1 MTLVRKCRSGALWG
15 ILLLTFCAANT
26 LAVQLSRQEG
36 DRLQAKIDA
45 ITKNGA
51 ANPPKSGE
59 VSVSEREANSYLA
72 FNAKEKIPKGLTHP
86 EVTMLG
92 KGRLAARV
100 MVDVD
105 EVKRRRQSRSLID
118 PLNYLSGQVPVNA
131 SGILRTRNGRGQFHL
146 TSADISGIP
155 LPKPLLQELV
165 SFFSRTPEKPA
176 GVDIE
181 APFDLPARIREI
193 AVRTGESVVVQ

>member
-1 MTLVRKCRSGALWG
+1 M
-15 ILLLTFCAANT
+15 TFCAANT
-26 LAVQLSRQEG
+26 LAVQLSRPAG

-51 ANPPKSGE
+51 ANPPKSVE

-72 FNAKEKIPKGLTHP
+72 FNLKEKIPKGLTHP
-86 EVTMLG
+86 AIVMLG
-92 KGRLAARV
+92 EGRLAARV
-100 MVDVD
+100 MVDID
-105 EVKRRRQSRSLID
+105 EVKRRRPSRSLID
-118 PLNYLSGQVPVNA
+118 PLNYLSGQVPVKA
-131 SGILRTRNGRGQFHL
+131 SGILRTRDGRGQFHL
-146 TSADISGIP
+146 RSADISGIP

-165 SFFSRTPEKPA
+165 SFFSRTRENPD

-193 AVRTGESVVVQ
+193 AVRTGESAVLQ

>member
-1 MTLVRKCRSGALWG
+1 MTLVRKCCSGALWG
-15 ILLLTFCAANT
+15 VLLLTFCAVHT
-26 LAVQLSRQEG
+26 LAFQLSRQEG

-45 ITKNGA
+45 ITKNGMT
-51 ANPPKSGE
+51 NPPKSGE

-92 KGRLAARV
+92 KGTLAARV
-100 MVDVD
+100 MVDID

-131 SGILRTRNGRGQFHL
+131 SGILRTRGGRGQFHL
-146 TSADISGIP
+146 RSADIGGIP

-165 SFFSRTPEKPA
+165 SFFSRTAENPT
-176 GVDIE
+176 GIDIE

-193 AVRTGESVVVQ
+193 SVRTGESVVLQ